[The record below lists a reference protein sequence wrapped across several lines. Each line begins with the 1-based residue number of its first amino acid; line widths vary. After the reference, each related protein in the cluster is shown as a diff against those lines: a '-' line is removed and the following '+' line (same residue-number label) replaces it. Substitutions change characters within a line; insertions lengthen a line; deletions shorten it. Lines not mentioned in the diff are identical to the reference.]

1 MPWNIGKILRVTI
14 GGSTEWGL
22 LGLSRSKEGRVGAVS
37 DRNGDAV
44 FSSSSAWAEHVLLW
58 EADRH
63 LLLMSHTH
71 SFLHS
76 HSHTWSQGRV
86 WGFSFTV
93 WIRMKRTLKTQSP
106 SNMMQKGRVLI
117 WVRSQFNSD
126 PRVRFDSLSPTS
138 LSVCIVFPE
147 LLQMYWDVLRSW
159 SWCVEWRLCRL

>member
-14 GGSTEWGL
+14 GGSLERGPSS
-22 LGLSRSKEGRVGAVS
+22 LSSSKGVRVGAIS
-37 DRNGDAV
+37 DQNGDTV
-44 FSSSSAWAEHVLLW
+44 FSNSSAWAEHVLLS

-71 SFLHS
+71 SFPHS
-76 HSHTWSQGRV
+76 HSHMWSQGRV

-93 WIRMKRTLKTQSP
+93 WIRMKGTLKPQSP

-117 WVRSQFNSD
+117 WVRGQFNSD
-126 PRVRFDSLSPTS
+126 PRVRFDSLSPIS
-138 LSVCIVFPE
+138 VSVCIVFPE